1 MPGAAKRL
9 TFCGKYVIQNTLRL
23 LLVRVTLQKKFR
35 GMKNQKSELLTI
47 RLTADQKKAIR
58 EAAGKHGCTVSELV
72 RSLAK
77 TTVNKAA

>member
-1 MPGAAKRL
+1 MCNTKNFAGAVSTRNFA
-9 TFCGKYVIQNTLRL
+9 
-23 LLVRVTLQKKFR
+23 KKFR

-58 EAAGKHGCTVSELV
+58 EAAGQHGCTVSELV
-72 RSLAK
+72 RSLAQ

>member
-1 MPGAAKRL
+1 MIVI
-9 TFCGKYVIQNTLRL
+9 TFIFA
-23 LLVRVTLQKKFR
+23 KKFR
-35 GMKNQKSELLTI
+35 IMKNRKSELLMI